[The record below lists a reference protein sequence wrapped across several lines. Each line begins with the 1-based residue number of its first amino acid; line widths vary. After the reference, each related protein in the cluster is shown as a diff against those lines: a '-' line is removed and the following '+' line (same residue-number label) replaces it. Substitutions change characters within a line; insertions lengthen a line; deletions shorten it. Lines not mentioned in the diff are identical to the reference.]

1 MLSGGCRED
10 GLIQTGGIGGS
21 AGASAPVTPNNP
33 AAPAA
38 PGAKPNAPT
47 LGATVQGAPATGI
60 DNAEMPAEVANILQ
74 SRCAGCHTYG
84 QADPSG
90 WGSVL
95 DVSRM
100 IDADVIV
107 PGDPNASRLID
118 RISVA
123 GDMPPTGD
131 RVPSTDVQVL
141 RAWITNMKR
150 PAAKPMSD
158 LDVLDALAADQ
169 LSLRDRVADYRYVSF
184 AHFVGEGRSA
194 KEMEVVRQVF
204 AFILN
209 SLSRRGQI
217 VAPQTIDP
225 AKSIFRVRLSDLGWD
240 AALWDT
246 LTAFYPYC
254 LRSDLAGHLALY
266 QQLGTEAPV
275 VRGDWFLAT
284 ATKAPLYDLLID
296 LPRTLDELGTRLGV
310 NINDDIN
317 HPGQAEPTNL
327 TRIGFRRSG
336 VALHNRLLER
346 HLGSAGQYLWI
357 SYDFDSNVGRADLM
371 ANPLGPRNRDRQ
383 NFTHTFEHAG
393 GEVIFTMPNG
403 LQGYMVVDAI
413 GNRIAEVPLDV
424 ARDPRRRNG
433 VVENA
438 LSCYGCHGAAG
449 LLKPRE
455 LDEVP
460 RYVDTHIAGYDG
472 REHNE
477 IEASYPR
484 ALQPDVF
491 AADNARYRAA
501 AGTLPGG
508 APAGTGEYTPYIA
521 MVGQYESNLGF
532 QGAAAEFS
540 ETYASFR
547 ERVLA
552 NDFQSVDLPRS
563 PTQPLIAREDFVCV
577 FRELVAK
584 IRPNAVFC
592 ANTFSA
598 AQVRNSCSSSGSGN
612 NTGSGGAGGRTGTG
626 GSTGTGGRTTT
637 STGGT
642 GGTASGGRSGSA
654 SGGAAG
660 TGTGGAAGAGGRS
673 GSGGTGGQSCVV
685 INGRTVCR

>member
-1 MLSGGCRED
+1 MDRRNPRLVWSLLALGGAVALGGGCRED
-10 GLIQTGGIGGS
+10 GLISTGGVGGNG
-21 AGASAPVTPNNP
+21 GASAAPATPGG
-33 AAPAA
+33 AA
-38 PGAKPNAPT
+38 PGAPT
-47 LGATVQGAPATGI
+47 GAGPKVNQPVIGAMANGAPAAGI
-60 DNAEMPAEVANILQ
+60 DNAEMPPEVATILQ

-107 PGDPNASRLID
+107 PGDPNNSRLID
-118 RISVA
+118 RISVS

-131 RVPSTDVQVL
+131 RVPSPDVQVL
-141 RAWITNMKR
+141 RNWITNMKR
-150 PAAKPMSD
+150 PAPRPLND

-169 LSLRDRVADYRYVSF
+169 LSLRDRSADYRYVSF
-184 AHFVGEGRSA
+184 AHYVGEGRSE
-194 KEMEVVRQVF
+194 KEMETVRQVF
-204 AFILN
+204 SFIMN
-209 SLSRRGQI
+209 SLSRKGQI
-217 VAPQTIDP
+217 VAMPTIDQG
-225 AKSIFRVRLSDLGWD
+225 KSIFRIRLSELGWD
-240 AALWDT
+240 ARLWDQ
-246 LTAFYPYC
+246 LTTFYPYC
-254 LRSDLAGHLALY
+254 LRSDLAAHLALY

-275 VRGDWFLAT
+275 VRGDWLLAT
-284 ATKAPLYDLLID
+284 ATKAPLYDLLTD
-296 LPRTLDELGTRLGV
+296 LPNTLDELGARLGV
-310 NINDDIN
+310 DINDNIN
-317 HPGQAEPTNL
+317 HPGEAEPTEL

-346 HLGSAGQYLWI
+346 HLGNAGQYLWI
-357 SYDFDSNVGRADLM
+357 SYDFDSNEGRADLM
-371 ANPLGPRNRDRQ
+371 ANPLGPRNRDQQ

-403 LQGYMVVDAI
+403 LQGYMVVDAV
-413 GNRIAEVPLDV
+413 GRKIAEVPLDV

-477 IEASYPR
+477 IEALYPR
-484 ALQPDVF
+484 VLQPDIF
-491 AADNARYRAA
+491 GIDNTRYKAVTA
-501 AGTLPGG
+501 TVPGG
-508 APAGTGEYTPYIA
+508 GPTGTGEYTPYIA

-552 NDFQSVDLPRS
+552 NDFQSVDLPRT

-577 FRELVAK
+577 FRDLVTK

-592 ANTFSA
+592 ANTFTA
-598 AQVRNSCSSSGSGN
+598 AEV
-612 NTGSGGAGGRTGTG
+612 
-626 GSTGTGGRTTT
+626 
-637 STGGT
+637 
-642 GGTASGGRSGSA
+642 
-654 SGGAAG
+654 
-660 TGTGGAAGAGGRS
+660 
-673 GSGGTGGQSCVV
+673 
-685 INGRTVCR
+685 